1 MKVRIEGQRVCVALD
16 RGDRAEIVRTSG
28 GVVCVE
34 IVNVVE
40 VRGCGRIR
48 QAAALIVSAERIDED
63 VERVCEGLGEIGEV
77 RLEWVGE
84 GQDPLAVA

>member
-16 RGDRAEIVRTSG
+16 RGDRAEVVGISG

-34 IVNVVE
+34 IVNVIE
-40 VRGCGRIR
+40 VRWCVRIG

-63 VERVCEGLGEIGEV
+63 VERVRERLGEIGEV
-77 RLEWVGE
+77 GVERVGE
-84 GQDPLAVA
+84 S

>member
-1 MKVRIEGQRVCVALD
+1 M
-16 RGDRAEIVRTSG
+16 RTSG

-77 RLEWVGE
+77 RLEWIRE
-84 GQDPLAVA
+84 RQDPLAVTERRDHLLALALSSLRHVARCAA